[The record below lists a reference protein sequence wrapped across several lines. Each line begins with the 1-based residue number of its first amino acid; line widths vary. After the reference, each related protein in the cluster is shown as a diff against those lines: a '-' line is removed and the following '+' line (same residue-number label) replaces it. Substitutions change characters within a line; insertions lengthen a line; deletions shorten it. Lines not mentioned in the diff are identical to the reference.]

1 MWSGCLVD
9 VTIEASIDVDVVA
22 DPGLGDVEG
31 VGGDCG
37 LEALDYGVDHGEPLA
52 KEG

>member
-1 MWSGCLVD
+1 MWNGCLVD
-9 VTIEASIDVDVVA
+9 VTLEASVAVDVGV

-31 VGGDCG
+31 VRDDCG
-37 LEALDYGVDHGEPLA
+37 LAALDYGVDHGEPLA